1 MKLKYVALIN
11 IAGIVLSSFSPVF
24 ADTRTEKLKER
35 ERRLTEQAVMLS
47 DKEINLEDKEKQ
59 LNRKQAELNDFA
71 KKLQDEKIEFSV
83 REIELDDTR
92 AKLNRDSEFIAAQNR
107 EFQNE
112 KAEFEGYRASVARQA
127 EEAQRRL
134 NEADER
140 IKLAETRENKAA
152 DRERELSNQEASI
165 AEELSEIN
173 IERGKLLT
181 LREKTEESIKR
192 LSDLEAR
199 ENELKTAQK
208 IFDEEKKKLESEKQ
222 SVAKLREEA
231 ENTMTEARAKMTE
244 AEAKSRRA
252 EAIDAKNQELE
263 ATITQLRENLRA
275 KTDELDRLY
284 HVNPGP
290 KTAELPVHPDIPEN
304 ASLTVTDNGI
314 INWSDGSIR
323 AKGQGVVPPDKNEAQ
338 GKLLARR
345 AAVIDLQRNLLETV
359 QGVQLDSKTTV
370 EDAMTTSDK
379 IATAVTGMIRGV
391 EVVDE
396 KFEEGIY
403 TVWGQIRQD
412 KMSGAMSE
420 IVRRIRSTGKPV
432 KTKQKTGQFTGLII
446 DATGLAGLQP
456 RKLMRIVDEKGRPVY
471 GAEFADRNIQAS
483 KGLCAY
489 FDMIVFRENENDRV
503 GSNPLKVKAQ
513 RLSNENA
520 DIVIPN
526 WAADEIRNNA
536 IDFLKECRVI
546 VVKS

>member
-35 ERRLTEQAVMLS
+35 ERKLTEQAVMLS
-47 DKEINLEDKEKQ
+47 DKEINLEDREKQ

-71 KKLQDEKIEFSV
+71 KKLQNERIEFSV
-83 REIELDDTR
+83 REIELEDTR

-112 KAEFEGYRASVARQA
+112 KAEFEGYRAYVNQQA

-140 IKLAETRENKAA
+140 IKLAEIRENKAA
-152 DRERELSNQEASI
+152 DRERELANQEASI

-173 IERGKLLT
+173 MERGKLLT
-181 LREKTEESIKR
+181 LRDKTEESIKR
-192 LSDLEAR
+192 LSDLETR

-208 IFDEEKKKLESEKQ
+208 IFDDEKKKLESEK
-222 SVAKLREEA
+222 VDLAKKREEA
-231 ENTMTEARAKMTE
+231 ERTM
-244 AEAKSRRA
+244 A
-252 EAIDAKNQELE
+252 EAILMMSEANAKTEKANEILAKNQELE

-275 KTDELDRLY
+275 KTDELDKMY
-284 HVNPGP
+284 KVKPDPNIAG
-290 KTAELPVHPDIPEN
+290 LPVYPNIPEN
-304 ASLTVTDNGI
+304 ASLTSTENGI

-323 AKGQGVVPPDKNEAQ
+323 AKGQGIVPPNKNEAQ

-391 EVVDE
+391 EIVNE
-396 KFEEGIY
+396 NFEGDIY

-412 KMSGAMSE
+412 KMSGAMFE
-420 IVRRIRSTGKPV
+420 IVRRITSTGKPA
-432 KTKQKTGQFTGLII
+432 KSRQKTGQFTGLII

-471 GAEFADRNIQAS
+471 GVEFADRNIQAS

-489 FDMIVFRENENDRV
+489 FDMIVLRENENDRV
-503 GSNPLKVKAQ
+503 GNNPLKVKAQ